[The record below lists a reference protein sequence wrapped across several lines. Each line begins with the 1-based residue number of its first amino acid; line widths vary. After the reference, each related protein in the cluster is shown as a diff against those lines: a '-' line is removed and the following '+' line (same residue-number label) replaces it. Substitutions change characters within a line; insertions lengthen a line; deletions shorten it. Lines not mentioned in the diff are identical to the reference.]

1 MMEMHHEMSFPHL
14 KQHAALNISV
24 PIIMHKQGGRDFMTA
39 GATQAISEADW
50 CWGAWPMEIE
60 FIWRRPGFEI

>member
-1 MMEMHHEMSFPHL
+1 MEMLHEMSFPRL

-39 GATQAISEADW
+39 GATQAISEAD
-50 CWGAWPMEIE
+50 
-60 FIWRRPGFEI
+60 